1 MSGKLYR
8 AVPQAASGEKSVNEM
23 DQENELIELTGT
35 VDSVIYK
42 NEENAYTVLRL
53 VDENGELVTVVGCF
67 PYAAAGES
75 MIISGCWTTHS
86 VHGRQFK
93 AEYAQRLLPT
103 TASAI
108 YDYLAGGAV
117 RGIGPAT
124 ALLIV
129 NRFGDK
135 SLDVL
140 ENAPDRLAQ
149 IRGISPQKAAQF
161 SETFRRQTGMR
172 RLMEFICSFGLR
184 PVLAIRLYR
193 YYGDSAMK
201 IIRDNPYILAAP
213 HIGGSFAEAD
223 DMALELG
230 VELKSENRIA
240 AAAIF
245 ELEYNAGNGH
255 CFIPREKLAA
265 VTAQL
270 IGVEPES
277 IGPVLEDMIADG
289 RIRFEEIAGCEAC
302 YLPRLY
308 EAECFTA
315 ERIAAL
321 AQGKYAGRMDF
332 SALLDSLENKQG
344 IRYAPLQRQTL
355 QLALENQLV
364 VITGGPG
371 TGKTTSIR
379 AILALYDR
387 LGLKTLLAA
396 PTGRAAKRMT
406 ELTGCEATT
415 IHRLLGAK
423 FGDDEESVVFTK
435 NAQDPLDCDAVI
447 LDECSMVDV
456 VLMSALLEAMPGDA
470 RLVLVGDADQLPSVG
485 PGDVFSAILRSE
497 VVPAVRLT
505 EIFRQ
510 DGTSMIVRNAHMI
523 NRGEHPDFSRNEG
536 GFFRLRRLQAGTTVE
551 TITELCSVRLPQKM
565 KIPSEDIQVLS
576 PTRKGELGTVN
587 LNRHLQAALNPPDE
601 KKKEKQFG
609 DSVFREGDRVMQIRN
624 NYDIPW
630 RIEDNSSAGSG
641 IFNGDIG
648 VILSMDPEQEN
659 LTVDFDGRIAVYSF
673 DQLLELEH
681 AWAMTVHKAQGSEY
695 RAVILSLCSTSQ
707 MLQTRDI
714 LYTAVTRAKEL
725 LILVGD
731 EQLAHQMIDNARQS
745 RRYNALRVRIRKNS
759 GL

>member
-1 MSGKLYR
+1 
-8 AVPQAASGEKSVNEM
+8 M
-23 DQENELIELTGT
+23 DQENELIELIGT
-35 VDSVIYK
+35 VDSIIYK
-42 NEENAYTVLRL
+42 NEENGYTVLRL

-67 PYAAAGES
+67 PYASAGES
-75 MIISGCWTTHS
+75 MILSGAWTTHS

-93 AEYAQRLLPT
+93 AEYAQRMLPS
-103 TASAI
+103 TAPAI

-129 NRFGDK
+129 NRFGEK
-135 SLDVL
+135 TLDVL
-140 ENAPDRLAQ
+140 ENAPDKLAT
-149 IRGISPQKAAQF
+149 IKGISPQKAAQF

-172 RLMEFICSFGLR
+172 RLMEFVCSFGLR

-193 YYGDSAMK
+193 FYGDNAMN
-201 IIRDNPYILAAP
+201 ILRGDPYILASA

-223 DMALELG
+223 EMALELG
-230 VELKSENRIA
+230 IELQSESRIA
-240 AAAIF
+240 AAAVF

-265 VTAQL
+265 VTGQL
-270 IGVEPES
+270 IGVEPEAVD
-277 IGPVLEDMIADG
+277 IVLGDMIGSG
-289 RIRFEEIAGCEAC
+289 RIRYERIAGCEAC

-308 EAECFTA
+308 EAERFTA

-321 AQGKYAGRMDF
+321 AQGKYASRMDF
-332 SALLDSLENKQG
+332 SALLDGLEAKQG
-344 IRYAPLQRQTL
+344 IRYAPLQREPL

-396 PTGRAAKRMT
+396 PTGRAAQRMT
-406 ELTGCEATT
+406 ELTGCEAST

-423 FGDDEESVVFTK
+423 FAEDEESVEFTK
-435 NAQDPLDCDAVI
+435 NAREPLECDAVI
-447 LDECSMVDV
+447 LDECSMVDIT
-456 VLMSALLEAMPGDA
+456 LMSALLEAMDPEA

-485 PGDVFSAILRSE
+485 PGDVFSAVLRSE
-497 VVPAVRLT
+497 AVPAVRLT

-510 DGTSMIVRNAHMI
+510 NSSSLIIRNAHSI
-523 NRGEHPDFSRNEG
+523 NRGEHPDLSRNEG
-536 GFFRLRRLQAGTTVE
+536 GFFRLKRMQAASTVE
-551 TITELCSVRLPQKM
+551 TITELCAVRLPEKM
-565 KIPSEDIQVLS
+565 KIPCEDIQVLS

-587 LNRHLQAALNPPDE
+587 LNRHLQEALNPPAK
-601 KKKEKQFG
+601 KKKEKLFG
-609 DSVFREGDRVMQIRN
+609 SAVFREGDRVMQIRN
-624 NYDIPW
+624 NYDILW
-630 RIEDNSSAGSG
+630 RTADNSAAGSG
-641 IFNGDIG
+641 IYNGDIG
-648 VILSMDPEQEN
+648 VIRQIDPEQET
-659 LTVDFDGRIAVYSF
+659 LTLDFDGRIAVYGF

-695 RAVILSLCSTSQ
+695 RAVILALCAASP
-707 MLQTRDI
+707 MLMARDI
-714 LYTAVTRAKEL
+714 LYTAVTRAREL

-731 EQLAHQMIDNARQS
+731 EKIAYQMIDNARQS
-745 RRYNALRVRIRKNS
+745 RRYNALRVRIRKAC

>member
-1 MSGKLYR
+1 
-8 AVPQAASGEKSVNEM
+8 M

-35 VDSVIYK
+35 VDSIIYK
-42 NEENAYTVLRL
+42 NEENGYTVLRL
-53 VDENGELVTVVGCF
+53 VDENAELVTVVGCF
-67 PYAAAGES
+67 PYASAGES
-75 MIISGCWTTHS
+75 MILSGNWTTHS

-93 AEYAQRLLPT
+93 AEYAQRMLPS
-103 TASAI
+103 TAPAI
-108 YDYLAGGAV
+108 YDYLASGAV

-129 NRFGDK
+129 NRFGERT
-135 SLDVL
+135 LDVL
-140 ENAPDRLAQ
+140 ENAPDKLAT
-149 IRGISPQKAAQF
+149 IKGISPQKAAQF

-193 YYGDSAMK
+193 FYGDKAMNVV
-201 IIRDNPYILAAP
+201 RGDPYILAAS

-223 DMALELG
+223 EMALELG
-230 VELKSENRIA
+230 VELQSANRIA
-240 AAAIF
+240 AAAVF

-265 VTAQL
+265 VTGQL
-270 IGVEPES
+270 IGVEPDAVDA
-277 IGPVLEDMIADG
+277 VLEGMIASG
-289 RIRFEEIAGCEAC
+289 RIRFEQIAGCAAC

-308 EAECFTA
+308 EAECYTA
-315 ERIAAL
+315 ARIAAL
-321 AQGKYAGRMDF
+321 AQGKYARRMDF
-332 SALLDSLENKQG
+332 SALLDALEAKQK
-344 IRYAPLQRQTL
+344 IRYAPLQRETL

-379 AILALYDR
+379 AILALYEK
-387 LGLKTLLAA
+387 LGLKPLLAA
-396 PTGRAAKRMT
+396 PTGRAAKRMS
-406 ELTGCEATT
+406 ELTGSEAST
-415 IHRLLGAK
+415 IHRLLGAQ
-423 FGDDEESVVFTK
+423 FAEDEESVVFTK
-435 NAQDPLDCDAVI
+435 NAREPLDCDAVI

-456 VLMSALLEAMPGDA
+456 ALMSALLEAMPADA

-485 PGDVFSAILRSE
+485 PGNVFSAILRSE

-510 DGTSMIVRNAHMI
+510 DSTSMIVRNAHSI
-523 NRGEHPDFSRNEG
+523 NRGEHPDLSLNEG
-536 GFFRLRRLQAGTTVE
+536 GFFRLKRMQAASTVE
-551 TITELCSVRLPQKM
+551 TITELCAVRLPQKM
-565 KIPSEDIQVLS
+565 KIPREDIQVLT

-587 LNRHLQAALNPPDE
+587 LNRSLQEALNPPSKE
-601 KKKEKQFG
+601 KKEKLFG
-609 DSVFREGDRVMQIRN
+609 SAVFREGDRVMQIRN
-624 NYDIPW
+624 NYDILW
-630 RIEDNSSAGSG
+630 RNADNTAAGSG
-641 IFNGDIG
+641 IYNGDIG
-648 VILSMDPEQEN
+648 VIAQIDPEQEN
-659 LTVDFDGRIAVYSF
+659 LTVDFDGRLAVYGF

-695 RAVILSLCSTSQ
+695 RAVILALCAASP
-707 MLQTRDI
+707 MLMSRDI

-731 EQLAHQMIDNARQS
+731 EQIAYQMIDNARQS
-745 RRYNALRVRIRKNS
+745 RRYNALRVRIRTAC